1 MANKIILKKS
11 AVSGKV
17 PVPTDLVYGEVA
29 LNYHDG
35 RMYYR
40 KNDDTI
46 GEIGG
51 GGGGGSGTIYVQIRD
66 ASYVPVAFYSG
77 NLAVV
82 ARSGT
87 IEVPA

>member
-17 PVPTDLVYGEVA
+17 PLPTDLVYGEVA
-29 LNYHDG
+29 LNYNDG

-46 GEIGG
+46 GQIGG
-51 GGGGGSGTIYVQIRD
+51 SGGGSGNLYVEARNSNFI
-66 ASYVPVAFYSG
+66 PVSFYSG
-77 NLAVV
+77 NLSVLS
-82 ARSGT
+82 RSGT
-87 IEVPA
+87 VEVPA